1 MIAKMV
7 SEKENVNKI
16 YDIIANDF
24 SRTRYSVWKSV
35 EEFIQSFPKE
45 AQFLEI
51 GCGNGKNM
59 LLRPEYFTGCDFCG
73 KFVKICKEKK
83 LNVLQSCATRLP
95 FNDNVFDATIS
106 VAVIHH
112 LMTYERRLKAIS
124 EQIRVTKPRGKVFI
138 EVWGFENNN
147 RVIDGNQDS
156 MVPWKYK
163 GNIYNRYYHFFKK
176 EELVDLIK
184 TFINV
189 TIEKIYWEKYNW
201 IVILQKF

>member
-1 MIAKMV
+1 MV

-35 EEFIQSFPKE
+35 EDFIQSFPKE

-59 LLRPEYFTGCDFCG
+59 LLRPDYFTGCDFCG
-73 KFVKICKEKK
+73 EFVKICKEKK
-83 LNVLQSCATRLP
+83 LNVLQSCATQLP
-95 FNDNVFDATIS
+95 FNDNTFDASLS

-112 LMTYERRLKAIS
+112 LMTYERRQKAIS
-124 EQIRVTKPRGKVFI
+124 EQIRVTKVSGEILI

-147 RVIDGNQDS
+147 RVINGNQDS

-163 GNIYNRYYHFFKK
+163 GDIYNRYYHFFKK
-176 EELVDLIK
+176 EELVDVIK
-184 TFINV
+184 TFTNV

-201 IVILQKF
+201 IVNLRKIE